1 MPTPIWKDTEIT
13 IASTQTCLIQVLNG
27 TTPIFSGRAVARPGE
42 GSIRVRMNDICRA
55 YLKQVFPTDVATGY
69 EMCASLQQIF
79 KLQKRAT
86 ISDSWTDVSSLAFD
100 YDWSYVNNVTSK
112 KTVIQNIAV
121 PGMYL
126 LYTSGAMNYIKLVP
140 NNVETIQGD
149 NGVTYTVDP
158 CHRFALYFVNAYGG
172 WDSLAISG
180 KSLKSEAY
188 ERKTIGRV
196 YDNSVIPEQPGTVVQ
211 SNDVKRRWELHTDWL
226 TDEQAALMH
235 HLLGSNQ
242 VYLHDIG
249 SEIMPVTI
257 QNTDCV
263 YKQFAT
269 NGHKMASYVI
279 TVENAQSLI
288 RR

>member
-1 MPTPIWKDTEIT
+1 M
-13 IASTQTCLIQVLNG
+13 
-27 TTPIFSGRAVARPGE
+27 
-42 GSIRVRMNDICRA
+42 
-55 YLKQVFPTDVATGY
+55 
-69 EMCASLQQIF
+69 QIF